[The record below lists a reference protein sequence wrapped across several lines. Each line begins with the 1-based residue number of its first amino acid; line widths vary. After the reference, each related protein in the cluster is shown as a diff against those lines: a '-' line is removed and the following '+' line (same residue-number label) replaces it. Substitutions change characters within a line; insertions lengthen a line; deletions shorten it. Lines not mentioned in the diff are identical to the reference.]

1 MDLKHHAK
9 SLSKDLRRQI
19 IMDYRETDLHY
30 FLKRLFLSMEP
41 DYMVEITHGPYE
53 LGKDLVI
60 VKSDKFTQEVIG
72 VIVKCGNIRGTT
84 VGDVDGL
91 KERVD
96 EVIPKSTERKLRE
109 IDSQIQ
115 QTIAHPAEMKLILES
130 LPISKVFVVLAGEFS
145 KQARSRLTKEL
156 TTEIK
161 IFDINWLIDNFTEFY
176 PQIFFE
182 GRVID
187 FLERKTQE
195 LEINHRLINSGK
207 NLSEYFVNPLI
218 RPFSNPLRLN
228 KNRIVLRK
236 RKKLPFSELV
246 ELCKKV
252 KKLVLLGDPGT
263 GKTGAMAKLTI
274 EMYQKAHSQLLMKS
288 EGFEGKISVPVF
300 VSARSLLESESTESF
315 LTEYFKSKE
324 TKDRFKIDVLMIDG
338 LDEIESTNQRS
349 VIDKLDEL
357 SEELS
362 CSYILASRQID
373 IINTLPEKYKKYELK
388 PFEFKQAF
396 QLFSNLISDSK
407 ILDTMKETL
416 EKIQAQIL
424 LVPLSL
430 MLLIELIEEH
440 KEIPASV
447 TELYDRFFDLLL
459 GRWDKEKG
467 VEVLFEYHIKKS
479 FLGALAY
486 SEFRVKNRLE
496 ISSED
501 FERFLDFYA
510 ERYGFT
516 TRDLKNFVQEIK
528 RAGILDQREVVTFK
542 HRAFLDYFA
551 AFYLY
556 ENRGELDN
564 LNDLIVNTYFDSRWS
579 EVAFFYIG
587 LLRQIGQDLLESI
600 YSYENNMP
608 IGDSFKLLSGRLLQA
623 GWHSPIQQRTYGIQ
637 RAISYAPRV
646 RERIT
651 SLDPNI
657 PSIAGDFIV
666 FALTDL
672 SFNSGFLEQQIK
684 NYLGQL
690 TNSKSNDDIYMAV
703 ALLWSIRRFLKP
715 DEMRQNMDAILDG
728 LASFSDAEQA
738 RILLLMTIIE
748 DDKEMRKVINRQLE
762 KIKKRSPRVFRAL
775 LPPK

>member
-1 MDLKHHAK
+1 MDLKHYAK
-9 SLSKDLRRQI
+9 SLSKDLRHQI
-19 IMDYRETDLHY
+19 IMDYQETDLHH
-30 FLKRLFLSMEP
+30 FLKRLFQSMEP
-41 DYMVEITHGPYE
+41 DYIVEITHGSYE
-53 LGKDLVI
+53 FGKDLVI

-96 EVIPKSTERKLRE
+96 EVIPKSAEKKLGE

-115 QTIAHPAEMKLILES
+115 QAIAHPAEMKLILES

-145 KQARSRLTKEL
+145 KQARLRLTKEL

-187 FLERKTQE
+187 FLERKTHE
-195 LEINHRLINSGK
+195 LEINHRLVNSGK
-207 NLSEYFVNPLI
+207 NLSEYFVNPSI
-218 RPFSNPLRLN
+218 IPFRNPLRFN

-236 RKKLPFSELV
+236 QKKLSFSELV
-246 ELCKKV
+246 KLCKKV

-274 EMYQKAHSQLLMKS
+274 EMYQKAHSQLLMKAG
-288 EGFEGKISVPVF
+288 GFEGQIPIPVF

-324 TKDRFKIDVLMIDG
+324 TKDRFKVELLMIDG

-349 VIDKLDEL
+349 VIDRLDEL

-362 CSYILASRQID
+362 CPYILASRKID

-407 ILDTMKETL
+407 VLDTMKETL

-440 KEIPASV
+440 KEIPASL

-486 SEFRVKNRLE
+486 NEFRVKNRLE

-528 RAGILDQREVVTFK
+528 RAGILDQREEVTFK
-542 HRAFLDYFA
+542 HRSFLDYFA

-556 ENRGELDN
+556 ENRGELNN
-564 LNDLIVNTYFDSRWS
+564 LNDLIVNTYFDSRWN

-600 YSYENNMP
+600 YSYENNLP
-608 IGDSFKLLSGRLLQA
+608 IADSFKLLSGRLLQA

-637 RAISYAPRV
+637 MAISYAPKV

-666 FALTDL
+666 FALTDI
-672 SFNSGFLEQQIK
+672 SFNSGFLEQHIK
-684 NYLGQL
+684 NHLGQL

-715 DEMRQNMDAILDG
+715 DEIRQNTDAILDG

-738 RILLLMTIIE
+738 RILLLMTITE
-748 DDKEMRKVINRQLE
+748 DEKEIRKVINRQLD
-762 KIKKRSPRVFRAL
+762 KIKKRSPKVFRAL